1 MTRQPPAPEF
11 SRPVAIDRL
20 PDSGQHER
28 LEANADERAALA
40 RRFDIPEIV
49 SLKAHAKLSRTDK
62 GRGVK
67 LEAEFEADVVQSCVV
82 TLEPVPEHVAESFT
96 IRFLP
101 PERVADWEERHRR
114 MGEEGELVDPDAP
127 DPPEVLVGNV
137 IDVGEAV
144 AEHLALALDPYPRS
158 PGASFAA
165 PPPEDEPEEPARP
178 NPFAVLK
185 GRRNDA

>member
-11 SRPVAIDRL
+11 SRPVPVDRL

-28 LEANADERAALA
+28 IEADAAERAALA

-49 SLKAHAKLSRTDK
+49 SLRAHAKLTRTDK
-62 GRGVK
+62 GRGVV
-67 LEAEFEADVVQSCVV
+67 LEAAFEADVVQSCVV

-96 IRFLP
+96 IRYLP
-101 PERVADWEERHRR
+101 AERVAEWEERHRR

-127 DPPEVLVGNV
+127 DPPETLSGNV

-144 AEHLALALDPYPRS
+144 AEHLALALDPYPRA
-158 PGASFAA
+158 PGAAFEA
-165 PPPEDEPEEPARP
+165 PADQDPVEEPARP
-178 NPFAVLK
+178 NPFAVLR
-185 GRRNDA
+185 GRRDDA

>member
-11 SRPVAIDRL
+11 SRPVPVDRL

-28 LEANADERAALA
+28 IEADAAERAALA
-40 RRFDIPEIV
+40 RRFDIP
-49 SLKAHAKLSRTDK
+49 D
-62 GRGVK
+62 
-67 LEAEFEADVVQSCVV
+67 V